1 MVHLVD
7 SYHGTCIMCNMKYEK
22 TPRERNTD
30 TKAAAIREVK
40 DLMSI
45 LGVTLKQ
52 VETYAKQQKLKVH

>member
-1 MVHLVD
+1 
-7 SYHGTCIMCNMKYEK
+7 MCNMKYEK

-40 DLMSI
+40 DLMSV